1 MPEIDERDRLLA
13 FLRERSYREGT
24 FRLSSGATSNFYI
37 DCKLTTY
44 DPRGFE
50 MIGRVMHAQL
60 VALGLRVDGVGGLTM
75 GADPIALAIGVESV
89 RSGRPLRV
97 FSVRKDAKS
106 HGTKKLVEGVFEKGD
121 RVLVIDDVIT
131 TGSSTLK
138 AIAGIREEGGD
149 PIAAFCLVDR
159 LEGGRAAIE
168 KEGVAFHPVFTI
180 EDVRAARL

>member
-1 MPEIDERDRLLA
+1 MAWTCVRTADDGVRLLA

-24 FRLSSGATSNFYI
+24 FRLSSGATSSFYI

-75 GADPIALAIGVESV
+75 GPDPIALAIGVESV

-106 HGTKKLVEGVFEKGD
+106 HGTKKLVEG
-121 RVLVIDDVIT
+121 
-131 TGSSTLK
+131 
-138 AIAGIREEGGD
+138 
-149 PIAAFCLVDR
+149 
-159 LEGGRAAIE
+159 GRAAVE

-180 EDVRAARL
+180 DDLRASARRA